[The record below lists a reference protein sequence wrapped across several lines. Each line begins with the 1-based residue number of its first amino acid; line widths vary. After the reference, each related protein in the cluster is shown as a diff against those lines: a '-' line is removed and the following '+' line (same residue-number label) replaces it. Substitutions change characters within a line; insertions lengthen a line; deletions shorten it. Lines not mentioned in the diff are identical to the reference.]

1 MCGSAT
7 LRSVHFAVAFAG
19 FQIVSY
25 SRFMCEF
32 QSFIL
37 MILTLRRELD
47 ISNWLVKERRLEQ
60 IAHFEAML
68 MHYTVSS
75 SEPLD

>member
-1 MCGSAT
+1 
-7 LRSVHFAVAFAG
+7 
-19 FQIVSY
+19 
-25 SRFMCEF
+25 MCEF

-37 MILTLRRELD
+37 IILTLRRELD

-60 IAHFEAML
+60 KAHFEAML